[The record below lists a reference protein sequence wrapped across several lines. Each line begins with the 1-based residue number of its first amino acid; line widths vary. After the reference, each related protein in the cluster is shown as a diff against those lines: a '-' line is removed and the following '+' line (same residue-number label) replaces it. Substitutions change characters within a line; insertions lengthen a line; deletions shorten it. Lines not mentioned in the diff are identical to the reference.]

1 MEFLKEYLSDELYE
15 QVSKALEGND
25 KVQLINLADGG
36 YVPQAD
42 LDALQGTIDEL
53 QQQIETADPEGLQA
67 EIEKLKGEK
76 DTEKQNY
83 EAQLQQIQ
91 LDAKLEARLIKEGAV
106 NIKAVKALL
115 DSEKITMD
123 GDNLAGLD
131 EQLAAIKESEA
142 WAFKVAEVPGGGG
155 NPPIIGG
162 EEQQDTQLRA
172 AAGLPAQS

>member
-1 MEFLKEYLSDELYE
+1 MEFLKEYLDAGLYE

-25 KVQLINLADGG
+25 KVQIINLADGG

-42 LDALQGTIDEL
+42 LDTLKGTIDEL
-53 QQQIETADPEGLQA
+53 LQQIETANPEGLQA

-76 DTEKQNY
+76 ETEKQNY

-91 LDAKLEARLIKEGAV
+91 MDAKLEARLIKEGAV
-106 NIKAVKALL
+106 NTKAVKALL
-115 DSEKITMD
+115 DSGKITMD

-131 EQLAAIKESEA
+131 EQLAAIRESDA
-142 WAFKVAEVPGGGG
+142 WAFKQPEVPGSGG

-162 EEQQDTQLRA
+162 EEQDTQLRA
-172 AAGLPAQS
+172 AAGLPTQS